1 MQHYFFCHSTGKF
14 PGENET
20 SCPSSSNLFLGGNVY
35 TIPVPGLKNES
46 PRLVLGTFC
55 LYSIIPDWLIY
66 FSELRHK
73 EKTRN
78 KGDRIILE
86 PSGERGKNSLEEY
99 HAFVHSIRKVADGSD
114 RQDFSRI

>member
-1 MQHYFFCHSTGKF
+1 MIMT
-14 PGENET
+14 N
-20 SCPSSSNLFLGGNVY
+20 PSSGGNVY

-99 HAFVHSIRKVADGSD
+99 HAFVHSIRKVHSHDLLITIRSY
-114 RQDFSRI
+114 RSTIVKRKS